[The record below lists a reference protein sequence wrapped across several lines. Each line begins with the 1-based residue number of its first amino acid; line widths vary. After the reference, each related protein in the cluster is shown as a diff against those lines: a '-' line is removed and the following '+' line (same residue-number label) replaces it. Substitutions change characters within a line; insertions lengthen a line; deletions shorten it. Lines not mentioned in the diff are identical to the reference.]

1 MKLWLIAMS
10 LCTMALQLCGDAKS
24 NDSLHSAQM
33 VKASTKKYGLRQE
46 NTIMTTILHV
56 SPDGSDYNDGISAPK
71 ATVGGAVVEMKRLHG
86 CGSLEYPAVIE
97 LKGGVYRQTK
107 PLTLDTDFPLVIQG
121 AAGETAVIDGSTP
134 LADWHEVTVNGVSA
148 WQAKARGKVMA
159 MYFRGKPLKRA
170 SFPKGDAL
178 YRVRDIPAPG
188 ANYATGTSHFLPET
202 GSFHADWYNLQ
213 GIECHFYHCWVEEYL
228 PVERYDAEKDEVHST
243 YRTRYMMNDKNTEYR
258 IENVREAL
266 TDVGEFYYDSIEGTV
281 TVITGEKLDATED
294 RPEMSLQG
302 DLVRIVNARFLTLQN
317 LVIRHAGGYWPKNT
331 PNYDIVGL
339 DIRNYQQ
346 QKSWIENAQAKP
358 CGTSAQGAVR
368 VPGTVILHHSKD
380 CDIRGCIV
388 TESGWYG
395 IDVTA
400 GCSNIRL
407 ERNHLYHLGAGG
419 VRIGGADK
427 NDNKDELTSRVI
439 VKNNHI
445 HDCGLLYESSVGI
458 LITHAFGNLVE
469 HNHIHDL
476 YYSGISVGWIW
487 GYKDSVTRENRIGWN
502 LIHDLGKG
510 LLSDMGG
517 IYLLGIQPGTRVYSN
532 RIFNVKRRYYG
543 GWAIYTD
550 EGSSHI
556 VVENNV
562 CSDCSSEVYHQHY
575 GRENTLRYN
584 IFAFGDDAVVRMSR
598 GDEQMNVYPGR
609 NFSNAL
615 SSYNNVLIS
624 AGKPF
629 YSTQRQQSFIVPM
642 FISENTLF
650 YNAEG
655 EFPPI
660 ACESAQEQKT
670 FDMAE
675 WQGRGF
681 DRGAICNVDPG
692 FTDLAKRDFTFGPDS
707 LLAKLHFPML
717 DMSKVGIEPEE

>member
-1 MKLWLIAMS
+1 MNKIKEICCLVIGIMLLAVSAEAQKKVDVGCGTSKKGNQIMS
-10 LCTMALQLCGDAKS
+10 
-24 NDSLHSAQM
+24 
-33 VKASTKKYGLRQE
+33 
-46 NTIMTTILHV
+46 TILYV
-56 SPDGSDYNDGISAPK
+56 SPDGLDYNDGISKPK
-71 ATVGGAVVEMKRLHG
+71 ATIAAAISEMKRLHG
-86 CGSLEYPAVIE
+86 CGALSFPAIIE
-97 LKGGVYRQTK
+97 LKGGIYYQTK
-107 PLTLDTDFPLVIQG
+107 PLMIDTDFPLIIRG
-121 AAGETAVIDGSTP
+121 AAGETAVIDGVTP
-134 LADWHEVTVNGVSA
+134 LKDWKEVTVNGKPA
-148 WQAKARGKVMA
+148 WQAKTSGMVLS
-159 MYFRGKPLKRA
+159 MYFRGQTLKRA

-178 YRVRDIPAPG
+178 YRVRDVPAPG
-188 ANYATGTSHFLPET
+188 AYYANGSTHFLPEE
-202 GSFHADWYNLQ
+202 GSFHGDWYNLQ
-213 GIECHFYHCWVEEYL
+213 GIDCHFYHWWVEEYL
-228 PVERYDAEKDEVHST
+228 PVERYDAENDEVHST
-243 YRTRYMMNDKNTEYR
+243 HRTRYMMNNSNTEYR

-266 TDVGEFYYDSIEGTV
+266 TEVGEFYYDSLQNTV
-281 TVITGEKLDATED
+281 TVITGESLDSTAD
-294 RPEMSLQG
+294 RPEMSLKG

-317 LVIRHAGGYWPKNT
+317 LVIRHAGGYRPQNT
-331 PNYDIVGL
+331 SFYDINGL
-339 DIRNYQQ
+339 QIRNYQLQ
-346 QKSWIENAQAKP
+346 SGWIEDKKAKP
-358 CGTSAQGAVR
+358 YGTSAQGAVR
-368 VPGTVILHHSKD
+368 VPGTVILSHSRD
-380 CDIRGCIV
+380 CDIKNCTV

-407 ERNHLYHLGAGG
+407 ERNHLHHLGAGAI
-419 VRIGGADK
+419 RIGGASK
-427 NDNKDELTSRVI
+427 NEDKDELTSRVI

-445 HDCGLLYESSVGI
+445 HDCGQVYESSVGI

-502 LIHDLGKG
+502 LIHDIGKN

-532 RIFNVKRRYYG
+532 RVYNVRKRYYG

-562 CSDCSSEVYHQHY
+562 CSDCSSDVYHQHY

-584 IFAFGDDAVVRMSR
+584 IFAFGEDAVLCMSR

-615 SSYNNVLIS
+615 ASYNNVLVS

-629 YSTQRQQSFIVPM
+629 IRSQHQENLVLPIFL
-642 FISENTLF
+642 SENTIF
-650 YNAEG
+650 YNVDG
-655 EFPPI
+655 DFPPI
-660 ACESAQEQKT
+660 ASTTGDPDKPQFNLT
-670 FDMAE
+670 E

-692 FTDLAKRDFTFGPDS
+692 FKDLANRDFSFGPDS